1 MRAIEEAVQDEL
13 RQEKKPLTLF
23 MLGGVDVGKTYTV
36 TSLAN
41 RFYEHGLT
49 VAVVDADVGQ
59 SDIGPPCCIGMGIL
73 DRKIQKLSEVP
84 LHSLY
89 FVGNTSP
96 ERCMHE
102 CITGAATAVQEAKKC
117 DADLILVDSTGWIEG
132 EDAKMFKLLEIKG
145 IDPSLVVAIE
155 KEDELKHI
163 LPHLHKKVIR
173 LRISPE
179 TRSRTREERRALR
192 EEAYK
197 SYFRAAQNSVFELS
211 LKPLQGLRGQ
221 RGRAPLAWL
230 PERGTLLGL
239 FGSICEDNDEG
250 ERTLGLGILRKVD
263 YERGK
268 AVVFTPVNAD
278 TGDKAG
284 IKGIKPGGVKLIKV
298 NDEFKEFKSF
308 HLSPYRACG
317 VVGQSPTLSNP
328 QTTENSDK

>member
-13 RQEKKPLTLF
+13 REGKKPLTLF

-73 DRKIQKLSEVP
+73 ARKIQKLSDVP

-96 ERCMHE
+96 ERCMQE
-102 CITGAATAVQEAKKC
+102 CITGAAAALQEAKKC

-132 EDAKMFKLLEIKG
+132 EDAKRFKLLEIKA

-155 KEDELKHI
+155 RRDELEHI
-163 LPHLHKKVIR
+163 LPQDKRVIR

-179 TRSRTREERRALR
+179 IRSRTREERRALR
-192 EEAYK
+192 EEGYK
-197 SYFRAAQNSVFELS
+197 SYFRAAKESSFDLS
-211 LKPLQGLRGQ
+211 L
-221 RGRAPLAWL
+221 LAWL

-239 FGSICEDNDEG
+239 SGSIREDNDEG
-250 ERTLGLGILRKVD
+250 ERTLGLGILQNVE

-268 AVVFTPVNAD
+268 AVVFTPVNAE
-278 TGDKAG
+278 TGDKAC
-284 IKGIKPGGVKLIKV
+284 IKGIKPGSVKLITV
-298 NDEFKEFKSF
+298 NGEFKEVKSF
-308 HLSPYRACG
+308 WYPIKPSSHRG
-317 VVGQSPTLSNP
+317 
-328 QTTENSDK
+328 

>member
-13 RQEKKPLTLF
+13 RQGKKPVTLF

-59 SDIGPPCCIGMGIL
+59 SDIGPPCCIGLGIL
-73 DRKIQKLSEVP
+73 DRKIKKLSEVP

-96 ERCMHE
+96 ERCMQE
-102 CITGAATAVQEAKKC
+102 CITGAAAAVQEAKKC
-117 DADLILVDSTGWIEG
+117 DVDLILVDSTGWIEG

-155 KEDELKHI
+155 KGDELKHI
-163 LPHLHKKVIR
+163 LSHLHKRAIR

-179 TRSRTREERRALR
+179 TRSRTREERRSLR

-197 SYFRAAQNSVFELS
+197 SYFRAAKEISFDLS
-211 LKPLQGLRGQ
+211 L
-221 RGRAPLAWL
+221 LAWL

-239 FGSICEDNDEG
+239 FGSICEDNDED
-250 ERTLGLGILRKVD
+250 ERTLGLGILREVD

-278 TGDKAG
+278 TGDKAC
-284 IKGIKPGGVKLIKV
+284 IRIKPGGVKLIKV

>member
-1 MRAIEEAVQDEL
+1 MRAVEEAVQDEL
-13 RQEKKPLTLF
+13 RQGKKPLTLF

-36 TSLAN
+36 TAIAN

-73 DRKIQKLSEVP
+73 DREIQKLSEVP

-96 ERCMHE
+96 ERGMQD
-102 CITGAATAVQEAKKC
+102 CITGAAAAVQEAKKC

-132 EDAKMFKLLEIKG
+132 EDAKRFKLLEIKG

-155 KEDELKHI
+155 REDELKHI
-163 LPHLHKKVIR
+163 LPHLPQKVIR

-192 EEAYK
+192 EEGYK
-197 SYFRAAQNSVFELS
+197 SYFRAAKERSFDLS
-211 LKPLQGLRGQ
+211 L
-221 RGRAPLAWL
+221 LAWL

-239 FGSICEDNDEG
+239 SGSIRGDNDDG
-250 ERTLGLGILRKVD
+250 EETLGLGILREVD

-284 IKGIKPGGVKLIKV
+284 IKGIKPGGVKLITV
-298 NDEFKEFKSF
+298 NGELKEVKS
-308 HLSPYRACG
+308 SWYPIK
-317 VVGQSPTLSNP
+317 PSNHR
-328 QTTENSDK
+328 D

>member
-13 RQEKKPLTLF
+13 RQEKKPLILF

-73 DRKIQKLSEVP
+73 GREIQKLSEVP

-96 ERCMHE
+96 ERCMQE
-102 CITGAATAVQEAKKC
+102 CITGAAAAVQEAKKC
-117 DADLILVDSTGWIEG
+117 DVDLILVDSTGWIEG
-132 EDAKMFKLLEIKG
+132 VDAKMFKLLEIKA

-163 LPHLHKKVIR
+163 LPHLHKRVIR

-197 SYFRAAQNSVFELS
+197 SYFRAAKNREFNLSV
-211 LKPLQGLRGQ
+211 
-221 RGRAPLAWL
+221 LAWP
-230 PERGTLLGL
+230 PEEGTIVGL
-239 FGSICEDNDEG
+239 FGGICDSTG
-250 ERTLGLGILRKVD
+250 ESEEILGLGILKGINYDREKV
-263 YERGK
+263 
-268 AVVFTPVNAD
+268 VVLTPVD
-278 TGDKAG
+278 TDDNTV

-308 HLSPYRACG
+308 QYPIK
-317 VVGQSPTLSNP
+317 LSNHR
-328 QTTENSDK
+328 E

>member
-13 RQEKKPLTLF
+13 RQEQKPVTLF

-36 TSLAN
+36 TSIAN
-41 RFYEHGLT
+41 KFYEHGLT

-73 DRKIQKLSEVP
+73 ERKIQKLSDVP

-96 ERCMHE
+96 ERCMQE
-102 CITGAATAVQEAKKC
+102 CITGAAAAVQEAKKC
-117 DADLILVDSTGWIEG
+117 DADLILVDSTGWVEG
-132 EDAKMFKLLEIKG
+132 EDAKMFKLLEIKA

-155 KEDELKHI
+155 REDELKHI
-163 LPHLHKKVIR
+163 LPHLHKRVIR

-197 SYFRAAQNSVFELS
+197 SYFRAAQNRVVELS
-211 LKPLQGLRGQ
+211 PKPLQGLRGQ
-221 RGRAPLAWL
+221 RGRALLDWL

-250 ERTLGLGILRKVD
+250 ERTLGLGILQNVD

-278 TGDKAG
+278 TGDKAC
-284 IKGIKPGGVKLIKV
+284 IKGIKPGDVKLIEV
-298 NDEFKEFKSF
+298 NGELKELKS
-308 HLSPYRACG
+308 LWYPIK
-317 VVGQSPTLSNP
+317 PSNHR
-328 QTTENSDK
+328 E

>member
-13 RQEKKPLTLF
+13 RQGKKPLTLF

-73 DRKIQKLSEVP
+73 DKKIKKLSEVP

-96 ERCMHE
+96 ERCMQE
-102 CITGAATAVQEAKKC
+102 CITGAAAAVQEAKKC

-132 EDAKMFKLLEIKG
+132 EDAKRFKLLEIKG
-145 IDPSLVVAIE
+145 IDPSLLVAIE
-155 KEDELKHI
+155 REDELKHI
-163 LPHLHKKVIR
+163 LPHLHKRVIR

-179 TRSRTREERRALR
+179 TRNRTREERRSLR

-197 SYFRAAQNSVFELS
+197 GYFRAAQNSVFELA
-211 LKPLQGLRGQ
+211 LLT
-221 RGRAPLAWL
+221 WL
-230 PERGTLLGL
+230 PEIGTILGL
-239 FGSICEDNDEG
+239 FSRSCDGDEDGDEL
-250 ERTLGLGILRKVD
+250 LGLGILRKLD

-284 IKGIKPGGVKLIKV
+284 IKGIKPGGVKLIRV
-298 NDEFKEFKSF
+298 NDEFKEFK
-308 HLSPYRACG
+308 L
-317 VVGQSPTLSNP
+317 
-328 QTTENSDK
+328 